1 MIPGITFL
9 ESRYNILFVI
19 KGCADFRGFLIIYP
33 EGLFEKYYIIMAA
46 GLLKLNQ

>member
-1 MIPGITFL
+1 MIPRITFL

-19 KGCADFRGFLIIYP
+19 KVVLISEAFLIIYP